1 MKKENRRFLAFILA
15 VIMAFST
22 FVYVGATDE
31 NEDPSAVT
39 AEEVIETDET
49 APETAEV
56 VDEAAPAE
64 EIAPEEEAAPT
75 EEDAP
80 AALEEEAIPEEEIA
94 PEETALQDDTNADLA
109 TEWSLQNLKKDTVIA
124 DTEDVKITALADTKA
139 DGTGSV
145 DNFYY
150 IDNATENKNLG
161 STRPY
166 LKIEPK
172 VNGNLT
178 VYVTLDSGKA
188 AYILEPTG
196 VMGKTTVGIKN
207 AAGESIP
214 TEIDAEK
221 ANVKTK
227 KDGTA
232 ANIKAFLDAG
242 KTYIYAPVGTN
253 PKHTTVSFIA
263 GDTPE
268 EEKDPEPVVPGQPD
282 PTLED
287 IRTGATERTAPSE
300 FDGSATHTIWVLG
313 DSTGC
318 YYGEDK
324 GYTVKR
330 NGFGMALGDDSA
342 NNYTAPYKLFGNNAI
357 VRNIALSGR
366 SSKSFLTE
374 ANYQTLI
381 NNWKS
386 GDYMILAF
394 GHNDEKND
402 KPENI
407 EKLFTNASEGSN
419 GWNIDGQFANSLY
432 KNYILPAVKKG
443 VTPILATPITRRSTS
458 ASGPTGKSLHNCGD
472 IGDYR
477 QTIIDLGKAFDIP
490 VLDNTYYTYAEHI
503 ALGAGT
509 YTPASGT
516 EDKGTFTGY
525 AAYHSVKTDNSI
537 DNTHISAEGAK
548 LVAYLMGQA
557 MQGKLDDTD
566 FGDGKTKPSI
576 TPVISDCTA
585 DDTRGSLKALSTFL
599 GEDAATDPR
608 GREYDDGSMKPDDFA
623 IYFAYNDE
631 DVKPANQIKPGDK
644 FAMDCMVQN
653 NKGISKVDI
662 TIKYSPTEILPDT
675 ESPITDASGTITIMS
690 AADYKAAVEA
700 GKADNSIH
708 IVADLSNV
716 PNPAAITAANATL
729 FKIPLVLV
737 SNGET
742 TITPVEAKVYDA
754 DGQIYDDIKVFGGTE
769 NLDFDPNADPNP
781 EQSGLKITMKIS
793 APSES
798 GEFDVDYELSG
809 NDDEHGINNLTLAV
823 NYDPAK
829 VMAVGPADK
838 EYAVGTEDRL
848 LISKDIVEQQI
859 NTLKPIEGDPDYADA
874 KVQPDGTKTA
884 AELGKIRLAGY
895 LENSAH
901 ETVNSYNNGIIFS
914 IKFRLVDPAAAD
926 SLKDIITTSIPAA
939 GAFGLA
945 DGSDITDKVEI
956 EAISEEIVKGLKGD
970 IDNNGRITSNDASI
984 LLTYVKNPNTNR
996 DEWVINDWNANLVR
1010 DYDSEGKPIYD
1021 GQDVAQIML
1030 KVLNSAYVYD
1040 VDKDPAKVT
1049 HY

>member
-64 EIAPEEEAAPT
+64 EITPEEEAVPSEETAPAAPEEEA
-75 EEDAP
+75 DP
-80 AALEEEAIPEEEIA
+80 A
-94 PEETALQDDTNADLA
+94 ETALQDDTNADLA
-109 TEWSLQNLKKDTVIA
+109 VSNFVASKSLQAGEEAFSDENI
-124 DTEDVKITALADTKA
+124 KITAVTALSFNKTLQADSSLKDVEYKDTEGKTLKA
-139 DGTGSV
+139 RL
-145 DNFYY
+145 N
-150 IDNATENKNLG
+150 
-161 STRPY
+161 
-166 LKIEPK
+166 LKIEPA
-172 VNGNLT
+172 VDGAL
-178 VYVTLDSGKA
+178 YVTDIAVGSGKK
-188 AYILEPTG
+188 AYILEEVSEGVFKIISTVTDTTG
-196 VMGKTTVGIKN
+196 IN
-207 AAGESIP
+207 
-214 TEIDAEK
+214 
-221 ANVKTK
+221 ANVE
-227 KDGTA
+227 
-232 ANIKAFLDAG
+232 AG
-242 KTYIYAPVGTN
+242 KVYYLAPTGTN
-253 PKHTTVSFIA
+253 PKYSTIEFRPGEVVVETSSETTTEA
-263 GDTPE
+263 PPQD
-268 EEKDPEPVVPGQPD
+268 
-282 PTLED
+282 LED
-287 IRTGATERTAPSE
+287 INDLSKAAPSKAD
-300 FDGSATHTIWVLG
+300 DGKPHTIWVLG

-324 GYTVKR
+324 GYIVKR

-366 SSKSFLTE
+366 SSKSFLKE

-381 NNWKS
+381 NNWES

-402 KPENI
+402 SAQNI
-407 EKLFTNASEGSN
+407 ENLFTNASEGSN

-503 ALGAGT
+503 ALGAGN

-548 LVAYLMGQA
+548 MVAYLMGQA

-623 IYFAYNDE
+623 IYFAYNDG

-644 FAMDCMVQN
+644 FAMDCMIQN

-662 TIKYSPTEILPDT
+662 TLKYSPTEILPDT
-675 ESPITDASGTITIMS
+675 ESAITDASGTITIMS

-716 PNPAAITAANATL
+716 PNPAAVTAANATL
-729 FKIPLVLV
+729 FKVPLVLV

-742 TITPVEAKVYDA
+742 TITPVDAKVYDA
-754 DGQIYDDIKVFGGTE
+754 DGQIYNDIKVFGGTE

-809 NDDEHGINNLTLAV
+809 NDEEHGINNLTLAV
-823 NYDPAK
+823 NYDPTK

-848 LISKDIVEQQI
+848 LISKDVVEQQI
-859 NTLKPIEGDPDYADA
+859 NTLKPIEGDPDYDDA

-901 ETVNSYNNGIIFS
+901 ETVNSYDNGIIFS

-926 SLKDIITTSIPAA
+926 SLKDIITTSIPQA

-956 EAISEEIVKGLKGD
+956 EATSEEVVKGLKGD

-984 LLTYVKNPNTNR
+984 LLTYIKSNGNINR

-1040 VDKDPAKVT
+1040 VDKDPAKVA
-1049 HY
+1049 YY